1 MSTAP
6 LQTAVA
12 STRAELAAVGPQH
25 FDAATPCE
33 SWTVRDLI
41 NHLIGAQHFFLAV
54 VEGTPPAGGE
64 HDFASGD
71 FVAAFDDISSRLVAA
86 FGADGTMDKILTA
99 PFGQMPGRAF
109 IGFAVNDTF
118 VHGWDLAKAT
128 GRSTD
133 LAPEFAAGVLASAK
147 ATVPPAMRGEDG
159 KKPFGPIEE
168 APAGASNADQLAA
181 FLGRRV

>member
-6 LQTAVA
+6 LQAAVA

-25 FDAATPCE
+25 LDAATPCE
-33 SWTVRDLI
+33 SWKVRDLI

-54 VEGTPPAGGE
+54 VEGAAPSGE
-64 HDFASGD
+64 QHDFASRAY
-71 FVAAFDDISSRLVAA
+71 VAAFDDISTRLVAA
-86 FGADGTMDKILTA
+86 FGVAGTMDKILTA
-99 PFGQMPGRAF
+99 PFGQLPGQAF

-118 VHGWDLAKAT
+118 VHGWDLAKST

-133 LAPEFAAGVLASAK
+133 LAPDLAAGILTGAK
-147 ATVPPAMRGEDG
+147 ATIPAAMRGEDG
-159 KKPFGPIEE
+159 KTPFGPIQE
-168 APAGASNADQLAA
+168 APASASNADQLAA